1 MKIPV
6 CFYQTRIMPN
16 ALDGDYNTLDD
27 NLDIELTKACTNF
40 INNQGIDLLERARE
54 LSINQRIALSHYMT
68 GLKIQNF
75 AINAS
80 RNDNVKL
87 ESEVNDF
94 LKQYDKLTKS

>member
-1 MKIPV
+1 MKIPIV
-6 CFYQTRIMPN
+6 FYQTRIMQN
-16 ALDGDYNTLDD
+16 DMAADYNTLGN
-27 NLDIELTKACTNF
+27 NLDIELTQACTNF

-75 AINAS
+75 AINAAN
-80 RNDNVKL
+80 NDNIKL
-87 ESEVNDF
+87 TEEVNDF